1 MTINRSYGAAVV
13 LAAMTL
19 VAGACGK
26 KAEPEMPAPQS
37 SCTTTQPV
45 RNNGTEGPSNT
56 DPNAALN
63 AAIANRRAAIE
74 GVIQFGY
81 DRSDLTPEAQSI
93 LRSKVDALRAE
104 STVRIRIEGHADE
117 RGSVEYNLALG
128 MRRAQA
134 AREFLAGFGLPASRF
149 EVASHGEDRPI
160 DRGTSEAAYAR
171 NRRDEFVM
179 IGGSVTGR

>member
-1 MTINRSYGAAVV
+1 MKINRSNRAAV
-13 LAAMTL
+13 LFAMMA
-19 VAGACGK
+19 VVVGACSK
-26 KAEPEMPAPQS
+26 KAEPEMPAPQTS
-37 SCTTTQPV
+37 GPTQPA
-45 RNNGTEGPSNT
+45 RNSGTEGPAAT

-74 GVIQFGY
+74 GVIHFGY
-81 DRSDLTPEAQSI
+81 DRSDLSPEAQSI
-93 LRSKVDALRAE
+93 LRSKVEALRAE

-134 AREFLAGFGLPASRF
+134 AREFLVGFGLPVSRF
-149 EVASHGEDRPI
+149 EVTSHGEDRPL
-160 DRGTSEAAYAR
+160 DRGTSEAAYGR

-179 IGGSVTGR
+179 VGGSITGR